1 MKQFI
6 IKLLIVF
13 LGVMYSIPGFAT
25 DYGTDKTS
33 CDIRYFVTSGTVKTH
48 SSYSAKSKVMRTIKA
63 GDYVYVDSDEY
74 FYNGD
79 EAWVKI
85 SGHDE
90 YVLSYYLT
98 IEDNP
103 QYVSTSTEDIL
114 ESKQTLFKLGFH
126 NIPKWLGITMLSVWV
141 LMALILCCVVL
152 TKMDYRLRWFP
163 PNKKP
168 GYVSSPDPEYGFG
181 QSKVL
186 FFSPAPYKLFS
197 SVAIA
202 FIATFITTIVL
213 FLLVGGLT
221 WLCTWAGRILL
232 VGLFWIIMIA
242 LYILGV
248 GLVLNGI
255 FGVLKIV
262 SLALCWIPFTLA
274 VNMGDYTEDVYDWG
288 YNMVEWGTRVF
299 TTFNIFEVALY
310 IIKTYWLTA
319 LVISAA
325 PLLLFLAAAVLFM
338 IFAFGLM
345 IYENIK
351 MKRYNVSHPCPFCGE
366 HSEPAVYLSDGIP
379 LHVPLRPSVWGMFN
393 ITHPATG
400 EKMPTLF
407 LKGKDNLD
415 RRCVHCD
422 NLISAKIGAEK
433 HIAVAGVPNSGK
445 STLLYRIVS
454 ELSRMKVGNENI
466 CTFTDNMGVDET
478 SVKSFLNTIDKGQKM
493 EFFPDK
499 TSEGRHKSIQMLV
512 QNPSGSLP
520 YRLYINDIAGE
531 MFTTSNNQYE
541 DAPFFKNTNV
551 LIFALDPFTMKANEL
566 DFSPEFASWYKKNVG
581 DKNDSVG
588 KVDLDEAFSALV
600 NTISRYRNEKERSKM
615 KLMLTYV
622 KTDTGYLNELSNKN
636 DSALLREF
644 AISEMG
650 LESLISKLESVGFE
664 ISYYAISASDDAK
677 KSGISDYI
685 SDIFDGLNISFK
697 NLSEKQIAERKS
709 KQNTVENVQRE
720 DVLKNPRLLGL
731 STSKQVGVIILS
743 FVIGGMIIFGLTKI
757 NANIHNRNYE
767 EMLQL
772 VQKAS
777 SEPLSYDEVMSVIKT
792 GVSERTLSDSQK
804 EELTN
809 MYMSADREKRKHISQ
824 LRSVLYANFES
835 QNGRMSN
842 FEISLKYNALDLK
855 KFQQYFDEFQKLA
868 PNDAQYL
875 KYRKLFDQLLLK
887 YKVSL

>member
-1 MKQFI
+1 
-6 IKLLIVF
+6 
-13 LGVMYSIPGFAT
+13 
-25 DYGTDKTS
+25 
-33 CDIRYFVTSGTVKTH
+33 
-48 SSYSAKSKVMRTIKA
+48 
-63 GDYVYVDSDEY
+63 
-74 FYNGD
+74 
-79 EAWVKI
+79 
-85 SGHDE
+85 
-90 YVLSYYLT
+90 
-98 IEDNP
+98 
-103 QYVSTSTEDIL
+103 
-114 ESKQTLFKLGFH
+114 
-126 NIPKWLGITMLSVWV
+126 
-141 LMALILCCVVL
+141 
-152 TKMDYRLRWFP
+152 
-163 PNKKP
+163 
-168 GYVSSPDPEYGFG
+168 
-181 QSKVL
+181 
-186 FFSPAPYKLFS
+186 
-197 SVAIA
+197 
-202 FIATFITTIVL
+202 
-213 FLLVGGLT
+213 
-221 WLCTWAGRILL
+221 
-232 VGLFWIIMIA
+232 
-242 LYILGV
+242 
-248 GLVLNGI
+248 
-255 FGVLKIV
+255 
-262 SLALCWIPFTLA
+262 
-274 VNMGDYTEDVYDWG
+274 
-288 YNMVEWGTRVF
+288 
-299 TTFNIFEVALY
+299 
-310 IIKTYWLTA
+310 
-319 LVISAA
+319 
-325 PLLLFLAAAVLFM
+325 
-338 IFAFGLM
+338 
-345 IYENIK
+345 
-351 MKRYNVSHPCPFCGE
+351 
-366 HSEPAVYLSDGIP
+366 
-379 LHVPLRPSVWGMFN
+379 
-393 ITHPATG
+393 
-400 EKMPTLF
+400 
-407 LKGKDNLD
+407 
-415 RRCVHCD
+415 
-422 NLISAKIGAEK
+422 
-433 HIAVAGVPNSGK
+433 
-445 STLLYRIVS
+445 
-454 ELSRMKVGNENI
+454 
-466 CTFTDNMGVDET
+466 
-478 SVKSFLNTIDKGQKM
+478 
-493 EFFPDK
+493 
-499 TSEGRHKSIQMLV
+499 
-512 QNPSGSLP
+512 
-520 YRLYINDIAGE
+520 